1 MIIRLRIDA
10 IPQICPHQFTT
21 NQLINLYMDSPY
33 VHRDIS
39 WLSFNYRVLQE
50 AKDPAVPLL
59 ERLKFLA
66 IYSSNLDEFFRIRVA
81 NIRNLKKVGKK
92 TKAEL
97 DFVPRDLLK
106 DVHQIVNQ
114 HQEELSQIFENQ
126 IVPELRRHNI
136 YILRRLDLNAEQRA
150 FVESYFHNNLL
161 PFVMPVLLV
170 KQRIRA
176 FLANAHLYLAVHLRQ
191 RKKPLSPSEYA
202 LVKIPSDQL
211 PRFIALPSIN
221 GRHDLILLD
230 DIVRHSVSWLFP
242 GYDIQDTYSIKLTR
256 DAELYIDDE
265 FSGNLVQK
273 IKSSLAKRQVGP
285 ASRFVY
291 DREMPGHLL
300 DYLKDTFTLG
310 KNDMLPE
317 GRYHNNFDFFKFPDF
332 GMHHLKNKPLPP
344 LPHPVLHD
352 TDDPFRVIRQKDQ
365 MLHVPYQSYQAV
377 VNFFERAARD
387 PKVTHIKVIQYRV
400 AKRSKILE
408 ALMEAV
414 KQGKQVSAF
423 VEIKARFDEAANLE
437 WGEKLDRAG
446 VRVHY
451 SFPGVKVHSK
461 LALIRRMENGK
472 PRLYAY
478 LATGNFHEETVN
490 VYSDFGIFTTD
501 PRLTAEVSNVFTF
514 LENIKPPRQEFEHL
528 LVGKFNLRPALYD
541 LIDYEIAAAKA
552 NKPAHILIK
561 TNSLEDRDVIRKLYE
576 ASKAGVKIQL
586 IVRGIC
592 CLVPG
597 IKGLSDN
604 IEVISIVDRF
614 LEHARVF
621 VFHHDGEEKIY
632 MSSADL
638 MQRNLN
644 FRIETA
650 FPVYDEDLKREI
662 KILINLQ
669 LEDNVKSR
677 IIDRNDLNEY
687 RRSNSDIPVRA
698 QLETYFYLKR
708 KAEQKVEEQE
718 E

>member
-1 MIIRLRIDA
+1 
-10 IPQICPHQFTT
+10 
-21 NQLINLYMDSPY
+21 
-33 VHRDIS
+33 
-39 WLSFNYRVLQE
+39 
-50 AKDPAVPLL
+50 
-59 ERLKFLA
+59 
-66 IYSSNLDEFFRIRVA
+66 
-81 NIRNLKKVGKK
+81 
-92 TKAEL
+92 
-97 DFVPRDLLK
+97 
-106 DVHQIVNQ
+106 
-114 HQEELSQIFENQ
+114 
-126 IVPELRRHNI
+126 
-136 YILRRLDLNAEQRA
+136 
-150 FVESYFHNNLL
+150 
-161 PFVMPVLLV
+161 
-170 KQRIRA
+170 
-176 FLANAHLYLAVHLRQ
+176 
-191 RKKPLSPSEYA
+191 
-202 LVKIPSDQL
+202 
-211 PRFIALPSIN
+211 
-221 GRHDLILLD
+221 
-230 DIVRHSVSWLFP
+230 
-242 GYDIQDTYSIKLTR
+242 
-256 DAELYIDDE
+256 
-265 FSGNLVQK
+265 
-273 IKSSLAKRQVGP
+273 
-285 ASRFVY
+285 
-291 DREMPGHLL
+291 
-300 DYLKDTFTLG
+300 
-310 KNDMLPE
+310 
-317 GRYHNNFDFFKFPDF
+317 
-332 GMHHLKNKPLPP
+332 
-344 LPHPVLHD
+344 
-352 TDDPFRVIRQKDQ
+352 
-365 MLHVPYQSYQAV
+365 
-377 VNFFERAARD
+377 
-387 PKVTHIKVIQYRV
+387 
-400 AKRSKILE
+400 
-408 ALMEAV
+408 
-414 KQGKQVSAF
+414 
-423 VEIKARFDEAANLE
+423 
-437 WGEKLDRAG
+437 
-446 VRVHY
+446 
-451 SFPGVKVHSK
+451 VKVHSK

-662 KILINLQ
+662 RMLINLQ
-669 LEDNVKSR
+669 LEDNVKAR